1 MNETITPV
9 CMRGFRCPTD
19 VEMAVDET
27 LKVCGISGDDATVLY
42 IEVMHRLARLGI
54 VTDQVKYE
62 CGCERDRTERRTNE
76 PNRQQ

>member
-9 CMRGFRCPTD
+9 CMSGFRWPTD

-27 LKVCGISGDDATVLY
+27 LKVCGISGDDVTVLY

-54 VTDQVKYE
+54 VTGQVKYE
-62 CGCERDRTERRTNE
+62 CECARGKTERRENE
-76 PNRQQ
+76 RWE

>member
-1 MNETITPV
+1 MINETITPV
-9 CMRGFRCPTD
+9 SMRGFRRPTD

-62 CGCERDRTERRTNE
+62 CECEWGRTERRTDE
-76 PNRQQ
+76 